1 MVKLELLPAWHLLVA
16 LCATVGTFGCLKLL
30 DSIFPLLD
38 LFRGCWL
45 PYCGVLGF
53 GVMGFWVFVVAVT
66 FFFKTVEE
74 RVHSALARG
83 LPPSL
88 ARSFFSF
95 LFSDFPTQIDVL
107 SD

>member
-1 MVKLELLPAWHLLVA
+1 MIDLVLTLLFLSVPIVEREWRGVWGHWYFGIEVFKLELLPAWHLLVA

-53 GVMGFWVFVVAVT
+53 GVGVVPMKLVQGVRLQIKPC
-66 FFFKTVEE
+66 KT
-74 RVHSALARG
+74 R
-83 LPPSL
+83 
-88 ARSFFSF
+88 
-95 LFSDFPTQIDVL
+95 
-107 SD
+107 